1 MGERIRLELHFL
13 SSMPPIFRQSEPWDN
28 GKACLVS
35 AELRVVMS
43 QSSLQRGKP
52 LSSASMQTIL
62 ADSLTV
68 FWGDWLDLRVR
79 ITQVAASG
87 LVSPLIYIL
96 AFGLGLGSSLDQ
108 VTQPSAGENYLQ
120 FILPGMV
127 ALSSMAISFGGTTF
141 SICGERLFTKTFEE
155 MLLLPVHPLALFLGK
170 MLAGV
175 VRGLMTSG
183 SVILVAVL
191 FTGKIWSFLNPL
203 FLLLVILNCA
213 VFSGIGV
220 LVGLNVRS
228 LESVGLYNNFLIVPM
243 SFLGAT
249 FFDPSTLP
257 TALKGIVYL
266 LPLTYTSIGLR
277 AAAYLPLSQ
286 FPWYSIAVLLVAA
299 IALSA
304 VGAYKFS
311 HQQD

>member
-1 MGERIRLELHFL
+1 MTA
-13 SSMPPIFRQSEPWDN
+13 PP
-28 GKACLVS
+28 S
-35 AELRVVMS
+35 A
-43 QSSLQRGKP
+43 QPSLNFNRRFKR
-52 LSSASMQTIL
+52 SIVRSIL

-79 ITQVAASG
+79 LPQVIASG

-96 AFGLGLGSSLDQ
+96 AFGLGLGTALDA
-108 VTQPSAGENYLQ
+108 VTRPTAGANYLQ

-127 ALSSMAISFGGTTF
+127 ALSSMTISFGGTTF
-141 SICGERLFTKTFEE
+141 SICGERLYSKTFEE
-155 MLLLPVHPLALFLGK
+155 ILLLPVHPLALFLGK

-183 SVILVAVL
+183 AVIVL
-191 FTGKIWSFLNPL
+191 ALIFTRQWQFLSPL
-203 FLLLVILNCA
+203 FLLLLVLNCA
-213 VFSGIGV
+213 VFSGLGV
-220 LVGLNVRS
+220 IVGLNVKS
-228 LESVGLYNNFLIVPM
+228 LEGVALLNNFLIVPM

-249 FFDPSTLP
+249 FFDPATLP
-257 TALKGIVYL
+257 VALKAIVYL

-277 AAAYLPLSQ
+277 AAVYQPLSQ
-286 FPWYSIAVLLVAA
+286 FPWYSIPILLIVA

-304 VGAYKFS
+304 IGAYQFA

>member
-1 MGERIRLELHFL
+1 VTA
-13 SSMPPIFRQSEPWDN
+13 PP
-28 GKACLVS
+28 S
-35 AELRVVMS
+35 A
-43 QSSLQRGKP
+43 QPSLNFNRRFKR
-52 LSSASMQTIL
+52 SIVRSIL

-79 ITQVAASG
+79 LPQVIASG

-96 AFGLGLGSSLDQ
+96 AFGLGLGTALDA
-108 VTQPSAGENYLQ
+108 VTRPTAGANYLQ

-127 ALSSMAISFGGTTF
+127 ALSSMTISFGGTTF
-141 SICGERLFTKTFEE
+141 SICGERLYSKTFEE
-155 MLLLPVHPLALFLGK
+155 ILLLPVHPLALFLGK

-183 SVILVAVL
+183 AVIVL
-191 FTGKIWSFLNPL
+191 ALIFTRQWQFLSPL
-203 FLLLVILNCA
+203 FLLLLVLNCA
-213 VFSGIGV
+213 VFSGLGV
-220 LVGLNVRS
+220 IVGLNVKS
-228 LESVGLYNNFLIVPM
+228 LEGVGLLNNFLIVPM

-249 FFDPSTLP
+249 FFDPATLP
-257 TALKGIVYL
+257 VALKAIVYL

-277 AAAYLPLSQ
+277 AAVYQPLSQ
-286 FPWYSIAVLLVAA
+286 FPWYSIPILLIVA

-304 VGAYKFS
+304 IGAYQFA

>member
-1 MGERIRLELHFL
+1 MT
-13 SSMPPIFRQSEPWDN
+13 SSSPFRQ
-28 GKACLVS
+28 
-35 AELRVVMS
+35 
-43 QSSLQRGKP
+43 GKP
-52 LSSASMQTIL
+52 FNSPTQNIL
-62 ADSLTV
+62 GDSLTV
-68 FWGDWLDLRVR
+68 LWGDWLDLRIR
-79 ITQVAASG
+79 IAQIAASG

-96 AFGLGLGSSLDQ
+96 AFGLGLGSSLDK
-108 VTQPSAGENYLQ
+108 VAQPSAGENYLQ

-155 MLLLPVHPLALFLGK
+155 MLLLPVHPLSLFLGK

-175 VRGLMTSG
+175 IRGLMTSG
-183 SVILVAVL
+183 SVILVAIL

-203 FLLLVILNCA
+203 FLLLLVLNCA
-213 VFSGIGV
+213 VFAGLGV
-220 LVGLNVRS
+220 IVGLSVRS

-249 FFDPSTLP
+249 FFDPAALP
-257 TALKGIVYL
+257 VALKGIVYL
-266 LPLTYTSIGLR
+266 LPLTYASIGLR

-286 FPWYSIAVLLVAA
+286 FPWYSIGVLLLAA

-304 VGAYKFS
+304 IGAYKFS